1 MTLRSPILNDQYYTT
16 LGDDPTLPYSF
27 GIKRKSI
34 LNTLQYFN
42 IAENYAVDIMHDILE
57 GVGQYE
63 VRLLFEY
70 LIEHF
75 ISKESLLNRMY
86 AFNFGYLEKKNK
98 STNIKLDCGG
108 HGIGLNA

>member
-1 MTLRSPILNDQYYTT
+1 MTFRSPVLNDEHYTS
-16 LGDDPTLPYSF
+16 LVDDPTLTSF

-63 VRLLFEY
+63 VKLLFVY
-70 LIEHF
+70 L
-75 ISKESLLNRMY
+75 ISKEDVC
-86 AFNFGYLEKKNK
+86 F
-98 STNIKLDCGG
+98 
-108 HGIGLNA
+108 